1 MNAARPL
8 RHDSPERRAL
18 AFLAELSQALT
29 QSLDLNRTL
38 RLAVSRIARFMKAEA
53 VSLFLID
60 PKTGLLICRHCA
72 GPVDIT
78 GLKLTVGQGVVGRAV
93 SDDATQIVRDAQ
105 NDPRVHQSVDAETG
119 FITKSILCTPLRTAQ
134 GAIGALE
141 IINRR
146 DGELFDEDDAD
157 ILRLIAAPAA
167 LAIHSAQ
174 LAEGLIEQQR
184 IKRELT
190 LARQMQKSLLPKTRR
205 DSFPIVGVNLPANE
219 ISGDFYD
226 YFPLPDGRIAFVI
239 ADVSGKGLD
248 AAFLMVRVTSMLRST
263 GRQAPRPSEWLSNVN
278 AELCGTLQDGRFVCA
293 AVGNYDRATGEVVL
307 ASAGFPPALLYDGE
321 RFEEIEADGPPLG
334 ILAEAE
340 YTEHRLHLGARSLYL
355 FSDGATDVHKSEA
368 QAADGERL
376 GSHGLRDLIERY
388 TVLSPEPRLRAL
400 LGDLKRLTLVDD
412 TTILLV
418 QEPRG
423 KSAIK
428 LLELTFPAEPM
439 QMRAVRAALR
449 GALDSQEIGPELRDR
464 LVLAVDEA
472 CTNIMRHAYGGVCQE
487 TISLHLSRE
496 QDMLLFELRDQ
507 APTVDAR
514 KLKPRDLSEC
524 RPGGLGLP
532 FIDALMDEWKLRP
545 GSGKR
550 KGNVLRMMKRLTHRD
565 RSSGDA

>member
-1 MNAARPL
+1 VNAARPL
-8 RHDSPERRAL
+8 PHDSPERRAL

-29 QSLDLNRTL
+29 QSLDLDRTL
-38 RLAVSRIARFMKAEA
+38 RLAVSRIARFMQAEA
-53 VSLFLID
+53 VSLFLVD
-60 PKTGLLICRHCA
+60 PKTGLLVCRNCA

-78 GLKLTVGQGVVGRAV
+78 GLKLTVGQGVVGRTV
-93 SDDATQIVRDAQ
+93 SDNATQIVRDAQ

-119 FITKSILCTPLRTAQ
+119 FITRSILCAPLRTAQ
-134 GAIGALE
+134 GVIGALE

-146 DGELFDEDDAD
+146 DGGLFDEDDAD

-190 LARQMQKSLLPKTRR
+190 LARQMQKSLLPKVRR
-205 DSFPIVGVNLPANE
+205 DSFPVVGVNLPANE

-226 YFPLPDGRIAFVI
+226 YFTLPDGRIAFVI

-248 AAFLMVRVTSMLRST
+248 AAFLMVRVTSLLRST
-263 GRQAPRPSEWLSNVN
+263 GRHASKPSSWLAGVN
-278 AELCGTLQDGRFVCA
+278 AELCDTLQDGRFVCA
-293 AVGNYDRATGEVVL
+293 AVGVYDRTAGSVVL

-321 RFEEIEADGPPLG
+321 NFEELPADGPPLG

-340 YTEHRLHLGARSLYL
+340 YTEHTFQLGARSLYL
-355 FSDGATDVHKSEA
+355 FSDGATDVHKND
-368 QAADGERL
+368 ADKTEDSRL
-376 GSHGLRDLIERY
+376 GTHGLRDLIVRY

-423 KSAIK
+423 KAAFN
-428 LLELTFPAEPM
+428 LLDLTFPAEPA
-439 QMRAVRAALR
+439 QMRSVRASLR
-449 GALDSQEIGPELRDR
+449 SALDSQEIGPELRDR

-472 CTNIMRHAYGGVCQE
+472 CTNIMRHAYRGKGKE

-507 APTVDAR
+507 APRVDAS

-532 FIDALMDEWKLRP
+532 FIDALMDEWKVLP
-545 GSGKR
+545 GGKK
-550 KGNVLRMMKRLTHRD
+550 KGNVLRMMKRLTRRD
-565 RSSGDA
+565 QSSGGA

>member
-8 RHDSPERRAL
+8 PHDSPERRAL

-38 RLAVSRIARFMKAEA
+38 RLAVTRIARFMKAEA

-60 PKTGLLICRHCA
+60 PKTGLLVCRHCA

-105 NDPRVHQSVDAETG
+105 NDARVHQSVDAETG
-119 FITKSILCTPLRTAQ
+119 FITRSILCTPLRTAQ
-134 GAIGALE
+134 GVIGALE

-226 YFPLPDGRIAFVI
+226 YFELADGRIAFVI

-263 GRQAPRPSEWLSNVN
+263 GRHAPKPSEWLSNVN
-278 AELCGTLQDGRFVCA
+278 AELCGTLQDGRFICA
-293 AVGNYDRATGEVVL
+293 AVGIYDRAAGDVVL

-321 RFEEIEADGPPLG
+321 NFEEIEADGPPLG
-334 ILAEAE
+334 ILPEAE
-340 YTEHRLHLGARSLYL
+340 YSERRLPLGTRALYL
-355 FSDGATDVHKSEA
+355 FSDGATDVHKNEES
-368 QAADGERL
+368 RL
-376 GSHGLRDLIERY
+376 GSQGLRDLIERY

-428 LLELTFPAEPM
+428 LLDLTFPAQPM
-439 QMRAVRAALR
+439 QMRTVRAALR
-449 GALDSQEIGPELRDR
+449 TALDSQEIGPELRDR

-472 CTNIMRHAYGGVCQE
+472 CTNIMRHAYGGECQE

-496 QDMLLFELRDQ
+496 KDMLLFELRDQ
-507 APTVDAR
+507 APAVDAR

-545 GSGKR
+545 LGKGGSGKA

-565 RSSGDA
+565 KSSGDA